1 MKRIKYLIS
10 FALII
15 AIVIYIFIPSKPVV
29 TNNQSPEQTFLV
41 SAKLIDNNQAK
52 LSFVIAPN
60 YYIYKDRLQIWL
72 LPSMESV
79 ALNKIK
85 FPSSLLIPDIND
97 PNKTD
102 EVMTGKFSL
111 DIPIDATINTI
122 NLTLQGCDGKTICY
136 PPQKYTFNL
145 NNSVSPG
152 SISIKELFN
161 DFINFYHGDSTLSNL
176 STPILVLLFFI
187 AGIAISLT
195 PCMYPLYPI
204 ALSSIIGNSVNL
216 KRTNILMLTISYI
229 HGIALIYVIM
239 GCLAAYTGELFTTLT
254 QTPIVII
261 ISGLIW
267 FILGLSMFDLF
278 EIRLPHSINSYL
290 HTKSINISG
299 GRYTKVFLMGIM
311 SSILLG
317 PCVTPPLIAAIGIIV
332 GHGDIIF
339 GGLALYAISLG
350 MGVPIL
356 ILALV
361 GDKMLPKSGNWMN
374 GIKYFMGLVM
384 IAGSIYLVAP
394 FIYNHY
400 IYNPSKHNEA
410 NELVID
416 NSLELDNT
424 IRYSTKPVIID
435 FYASWCAICIEMDKK
450 TFSDKNVQSFLA
462 NYTVIKFD
470 LSQNTHDQM
479 QVLKRYGLYGPPALL
494 ILNTPEPTKL
504 LGFISSKELINKLH
518 SASN

>member
-1 MKRIKYLIS
+1 MKIIKYLIS

-15 AIVIYIFIPSKPVV
+15 AAALYIFIPSKPVI
-29 TNNQSPEQTFLV
+29 TNNHSPTQTFEV
-41 SAKLIDNNQAK
+41 SAKLIDKNQAWI
-52 LSFVIAPN
+52 SFVIAPN
-60 YYIYKDRLQIWL
+60 YYIYKDRLQIKL
-72 LPSMESV
+72 LPSGKSV
-79 ALNKIK
+79 PLNKIK

-97 PNKTD
+97 PNKTN

-111 DIPIDATINTI
+111 HIPINASINAI

-152 SISIKELFN
+152 SMSIKELFN

-204 ALSSIIGNSVNL
+204 ALSSIIGNSVSL

-229 HGIALIYVIM
+229 HGIALIYVLM

-254 QTPIVII
+254 QTPAVII
-261 ISGLIW
+261 ISGIIW
-267 FILGLSMFDLF
+267 FVLGLSMFDLF

-290 HTKSINISG
+290 HAKSINISG

-356 ILALV
+356 TLALV
-361 GDKMLPKSGNWMN
+361 GDKILPKSGSWMVA
-374 GIKYFMGLVM
+374 IKYFMGLIM

-394 FIYNHY
+394 YIYNHY
-400 IYNPSKHNEA
+400 FYNASKYNDA
-410 NELVID
+410 NELIVD
-416 NSLELDNT
+416 NSSDLYN
-424 IRYSTKPVIID
+424 IMQHSNQPIIID
-435 FYASWCAICIEMDKK
+435 FYASWCAMCIEMDKK
-450 TFSDKNVQSFLA
+450 TFSDKNVKSILA
-462 NYTVIKFD
+462 NYKVIKFD
-470 LSQNTHDQM
+470 LSQNTHDQI

-504 LGFISSKELINKLH
+504 LGFISSDDLINKLSH
-518 SASN
+518 VSN

>member
-1 MKRIKYLIS
+1 MKRIIYLIGL
-10 FALII
+10 ALII
-15 AIVIYIFIPSKPVV
+15 AIAIYIFIPSKPVV
-29 TNNQSPEQTFLV
+29 INNQSPEQTFLV

-72 LPSMESV
+72 LPGMESV

-161 DFINFYHGDSTLSNL
+161 DFINFYHGNSTLSNL

-195 PCMYPLYPI
+195 PCVYPLYPI
-204 ALSSIIGNSVNL
+204 ALSSIIGNSINL

-504 LGFISSKELINKLH
+504 LGFISSDDLIDKLTPV
-518 SASN
+518 SN